1 MLLHIFLASD
11 LLSFSDLVHLP
22 NRALYWF
29 RGYKLVSPTYTIA
42 RAPSL
47 YCHICLGKDLLLC
60 PPRFCIFF
68 SVSLGGHRVSIFK
81 SESSL
86 YFRCISNSKMPLK
99 DGRYCSAPQSNI
111 AISCGPG
118 LFLFNVCFFFFC
130 FVYSG
135 QKPQVMNLTRKKNS
149 CGNSKKLSVGINSK
163 RLMSEDSE
171 TPMSDLEVPY
181 KSIFLIS

>member
-1 MLLHIFLASD
+1 MLLHIFQASD

-29 RGYKLVSPTYTIA
+29 RSYKLVSPTYTIT
-42 RAPSL
+42 RAPSV
-47 YCHICLGKDLLLC
+47 YCHICLV
-60 PPRFCIFF
+60 RTF
-68 SVSLGGHRVSIFK
+68 SCVLQGFLSSSQYPWGGHRVSSFK

-111 AISCGPG
+111 AISWGPG
-118 LFLFNVCFFFFC
+118 LFLFNVCFFLFC

-135 QKPQVMNLTRKKNS
+135 QKPQVMNLTGKKS
-149 CGNSKKLSVGINSK
+149 PV
-163 RLMSEDSE
+163 E
-171 TPMSDLEVPY
+171 TQRN
-181 KSIFLIS
+181 

>member
-118 LFLFNVCFFFFC
+118 LFLFNVCFFFFLFC
-130 FVYSG
+130 LLRTEAPSHEFN
-135 QKPQVMNLTRKKNS
+135 QE
-149 CGNSKKLSVGINSK
+149 KKLLWKLKEIKCRNKLKKTHV
-163 RLMSEDSE
+163 
-171 TPMSDLEVPY
+171 
-181 KSIFLIS
+181 